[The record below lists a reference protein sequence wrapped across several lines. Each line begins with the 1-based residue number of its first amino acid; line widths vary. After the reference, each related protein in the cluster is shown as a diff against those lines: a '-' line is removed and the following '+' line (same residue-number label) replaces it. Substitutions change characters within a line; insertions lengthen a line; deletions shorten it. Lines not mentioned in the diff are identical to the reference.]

1 MKFIKSLILSGCFF
15 ISMAWADMNDEGL
28 FVELT
33 SRIAFGISHSFPI
46 SRSLTPPLLLG
57 GGMGYKYNSSN
68 DNYFGYFQGKGNLEK
83 AVEEGVSGIFDFEY
97 GYEFRRESSFS
108 FGVSISPIL
117 ATASYVIEL
126 GSLAL
131 TLDSSLGV
139 FGNIRINDSFLVSI
153 KVKGVIPLFYSYII
167 NPPREV
173 LPPSGVLSLGIKGK
187 YFF

>member
-1 MKFIKSLILSGCFF
+1 MKFIKSLMLSGCFC

-33 SRIAFGISHSFPI
+33 SRIAVGISPSFP
-46 SRSLTPPLLLG
+46 SRSAIPLLLG

-68 DNYFGYFQGKGNLEK
+68 DNYFGYFQGKGNLET
-83 AVEEGVSGIFDFEY
+83 AVGEGVSGIFDFEY

-117 ATASYVIEL
+117 ATVSYVIEL
-126 GSLAL
+126 ESLAL

-153 KVKGVIPLFYSYII
+153 KVKGDIPLFYSYIM
-167 NPPREV
+167 NSPRKA